1 MDKPY
6 QYEAPGGRLLS
17 TLVIFVFVIVALY
30 TGFLFFKQSSLNS
43 EIERIATSKTDLET
57 QINQLKTEQVQEVL
71 AAQDLSE
78 KVLAASIKWS
88 KVVKKLQD
96 LTPIGVFYKAYSATK
111 DGSLA
116 VSALGDTYSSV
127 SSVISTIQNSKDF
140 TDVFVPS
147 VTLGATSEGN
157 QLVTFSIQLKSNNAE

>member
-6 QYEAPGGRLLS
+6 EAPTGRLLS
-17 TLVIFVFVIVALY
+17 TLVIFVFVIGSLY

-43 EIERIATSKTDLET
+43 EIDRIATSKTQLET
-57 QINQLKTEQVQEVL
+57 QINQLKAEQVTEVL
-71 AAQDLSE
+71 SAQSLSE
-78 KVLAASIKWS
+78 KVLASSIKWS

-96 LTPIGVFYKAYSATK
+96 LTPIGVFYKAYTAAK
-111 DGSLA
+111 DGTIA

-127 SSVISTIQNSKDF
+127 SSVISTIQKSKNF

-147 VTLGATSEGN
+147 VTQGTTSEGK
-157 QLVTFSIQLKSNNAE
+157 QLVTFSIQLKSNNEE